1 MRVSTDLTSDPL
13 ASRKHY
19 ENYWKEMNFWPNP
32 QAVTHF
38 PTLIE
43 MEQTSLSQT
52 LLPNAVWGISHSH
65 FHSVEIAYYLVFSI
79 SRFTPFLL
87 RQDSL
92 WSLSLLRL
100 KNFI

>member
-1 MRVSTDLTSDPL
+1 MGDSKDLTSDPL
-13 ASRKHY
+13 ASRKHC
-19 ENYWKEMNFWPNP
+19 ENYQKKMNFWPNP

-38 PTLIE
+38 RTLIE
-43 MEQTSLSQT
+43 MEQTSPSQT
-52 LLPNAVWGISHSH
+52 FMPNTVWGISQS
-65 FHSVEIAYYLVFSI
+65 HSVEIAYYLVFII

-92 WSLSLLRL
+92 WSLALLRL